1 MGTRK
6 LTRMQSGRRES
17 WPRQFMKKLLT
28 FRASGDEF
36 KCEDDIRCGHDAEDN
51 SNSDEFE
58 EDYGNFSLSCLKSF
72 LTSQQHFFDLCLYD
86 CRSRKH
92 FAIDSSVPIAQSA
105 MQLQI
110 AVGTWNVA
118 GKPPGD
124 DLNIEEWL
132 DMSQPADIYVLGF
145 QEVVPL
151 NAINVLWVED
161 ETPKAMWE
169 DLIRRTLNNQMGV
182 SKAEE
187 SLKSY
192 RSPPSA
198 WHTNALYEGISSVN
212 SLLNTSPDEC
222 LGSSLCNSEDG
233 VQGQTYYGT
242 GKQYFK
248 EENHGTV
255 HKWSPMEHVQTAAED
270 WLAEAAM
277 LDDNFTDDYAL
288 VAPVSSRNSTPSQQG
303 SQHYYSCVASK
314 QMVGIFIT
322 IWVRSDL
329 RQHVHNVKVC
339 SVGCGIFN
347 FLGNKGAI
355 SVSMSLHQTSFCFV
369 CTHLASGHKEG
380 DELRRNMD
388 IADILRRT
396 TFPRV
401 IKDTGSELPKTI
413 MAHDRIIWLGD
424 LNYRVAAS
432 DLDTWK
438 AVNQGD
444 WDGLFQKDQ
453 LKLEQGAGHVFKD
466 WQEGSICFPPTY
478 KFVINSD
485 QYYGRNTRP
494 GEKRRTPAWCDR
506 ILWYGKGLRQLQYV
520 HIESQLSDHRP
531 VSARFM
537 AEVEILCKR
546 KLGRACTLSK
556 NAKVEVEELLPKSV
570 PNSDI
575 NSHYHVQE
583 GLDSN

>member
-1 MGTRK
+1 MVILLSKRQKQLGFEVRK
-6 LTRMQSGRRES
+6 L
-17 WPRQFMKKLLT
+17 KLAILI
-28 FRASGDEF
+28 DEA
-36 KCEDDIRCGHDAEDN
+36 GHC
-51 SNSDEFE
+51 
-58 EDYGNFSLSCLKSF
+58 SCA
-72 LTSQQHFFDLCLYD
+72 CY
-86 CRSRKH
+86 R
-92 FAIDSSVPIAQSA
+92 
-105 MQLQI
+105 
-110 AVGTWNVA
+110 
-118 GKPPGD
+118 
-124 DLNIEEWL
+124 
-132 DMSQPADIYVLGF
+132 F

-169 DLIRRTLNNQMGV
+169 DLIHRTLNNQMGV

-288 VAPVSSRNSTPSQQG
+288 MAPVSSRNSTPSWQG

-347 FLGNKGAI
+347 FLGNKVKHFI
-355 SVSMSLHQTSFCFV
+355 PF
-369 CTHLASGHKEG
+369 
-380 DELRRNMD
+380 
-388 IADILRRT
+388 
-396 TFPRV
+396 
-401 IKDTGSELPKTI
+401 
-413 MAHDRIIWLGD
+413 
-424 LNYRVAAS
+424 Y
-432 DLDTWK
+432 
-438 AVNQGD
+438 
-444 WDGLFQKDQ
+444 
-453 LKLEQGAGHVFKD
+453 
-466 WQEGSICFPPTY
+466 
-478 KFVINSD
+478 
-485 QYYGRNTRP
+485 
-494 GEKRRTPAWCDR
+494 
-506 ILWYGKGLRQLQYV
+506 
-520 HIESQLSDHRP
+520 
-531 VSARFM
+531 
-537 AEVEILCKR
+537 
-546 KLGRACTLSK
+546 
-556 NAKVEVEELLPKSV
+556 
-570 PNSDI
+570 
-575 NSHYHVQE
+575 
-583 GLDSN
+583 